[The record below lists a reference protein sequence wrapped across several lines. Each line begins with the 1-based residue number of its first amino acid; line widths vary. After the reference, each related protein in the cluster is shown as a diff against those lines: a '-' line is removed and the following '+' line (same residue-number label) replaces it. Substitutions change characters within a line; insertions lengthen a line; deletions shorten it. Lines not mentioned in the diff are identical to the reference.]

1 MAASA
6 LAVSQWLHGS
16 TARARRPLRQAQGK
30 HLSTAGKMPALQLL
44 VMDFVV
50 AGFAAGAAVVEAVF
64 PEADIELALAE
75 AAVLLAFAAFFN
87 LLALAATDFGLGR
100 HVETLALR
108 GQVGNIP
115 LVTCGF
121 RSCMLL
127 HFWEHGT
134 LGMNATERRVPRLR
148 FGCRLTTLGMTVIGG
163 WSVGSPKP
171 EPVFPRLTPEK
182 TA

>member
-1 MAASA
+1 MLSTRVSPEGHLLSLGRCSSGPSICGAERMAASA

-75 AAVLLAFAAFFN
+75 AAVLLAFA
-87 LLALAATDFGLGR
+87 
-100 HVETLALR
+100 
-108 GQVGNIP
+108 
-115 LVTCGF
+115 
-121 RSCMLL
+121 
-127 HFWEHGT
+127 
-134 LGMNATERRVPRLR
+134 PRLGLVALGARR
-148 FGCRLTTLGMTVIGG
+148 FG
-163 WSVGSPKP
+163 VG
-171 EPVFPRLTPEK
+171 T
-182 TA
+182 